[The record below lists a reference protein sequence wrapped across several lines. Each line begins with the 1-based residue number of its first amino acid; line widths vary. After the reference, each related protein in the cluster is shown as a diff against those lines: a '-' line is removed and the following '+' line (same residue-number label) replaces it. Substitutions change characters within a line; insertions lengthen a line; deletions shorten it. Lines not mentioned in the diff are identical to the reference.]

1 MQEEEKKVKR
11 CLTCGWFQYSP
22 LRSKGF
28 CAYHFKETRPDDTC
42 EKYTF
47 PPKEHEDVVG
57 RLGIVLREQFKIFP
71 FVRSK
76 YLTGI
81 HMPDKLINLTGDES
95 GWLAIEYIHSLKSLK
110 RDIGGLF
117 LLKHASNADVVA
129 VLNLGLEPQLSK
141 HFTKLSHEEMK
152 SFDIPLIYLDE
163 FIEWLRN
170 KRAEKLRKEL
180 NKLQSSQAKESTS

>member
-1 MQEEEKKVKR
+1 
-11 CLTCGWFQYSP
+11 
-22 LRSKGF
+22 
-28 CAYHFKETRPDDTC
+28 
-42 EKYTF
+42 
-47 PPKEHEDVVG
+47 
-57 RLGIVLREQFKIFP
+57 
-71 FVRSK
+71 
-76 YLTGI
+76 
-81 HMPDKLINLTGDES
+81 MPDKLINLTGDEG

-129 VLNLGLEPQLSK
+129 VLNLRLESQLSK

-170 KRAEKLRKEL
+170 KRSEKLRKEL